1 MAIEE
6 LMTAS
11 EAQEYHG
18 AHHKRMIK
26 YFNEK
31 IKESVESFEVELDPE
46 HEDSFNLYHWIAAN
60 KELLESYGY
69 TVKFDKG
76 FYSDVSQWARDRWIV
91 SYGSN

>member
-18 AHHKRMIK
+18 VNHKRMIK
-26 YFNEK
+26 YFNEM
-31 IKESVESFEVELDPE
+31 IKGSVESFEVELNPDY
-46 HEDSFNLYHWIAAN
+46 EDSTELFQWISAN

-69 TVKFDKG
+69 KVEFDKG
-76 FYSDVSQWARDRWIV
+76 FFSDVSQWSRDRWKV
-91 SYGSN
+91 SYGIS